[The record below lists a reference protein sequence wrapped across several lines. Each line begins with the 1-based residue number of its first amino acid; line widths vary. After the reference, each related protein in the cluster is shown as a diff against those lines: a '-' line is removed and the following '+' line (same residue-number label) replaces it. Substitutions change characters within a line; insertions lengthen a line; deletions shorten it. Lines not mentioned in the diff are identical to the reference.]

1 MELERNIFAMNKRR
15 YVVPDAPVNF
25 QQVKNILRDMTIN
38 VRYIVLKTLYP
49 GLKPTESR
57 RNERMSVWNR
67 YDLKDFKLEER
78 NHLAKFQKPEFRDW
92 VLHEFEVTRKQV
104 DGIVDNEDEEYED
117 DRDLSSLMEVEQL
130 EKYISTGD
138 DVRTFRMFKPEGFE
152 TSEKQRNKLSAS
164 LEKFYN
170 YMYECICLIFDDCE
184 KVMEEYTIE
193 FNNDEERRLVK
204 KKGAKRSVTF
214 REGFIMEGK
223 TSRALDGRYNFND
236 FPVLIE
242 EPPFYRMKL
251 KFSGDEDS
259 ILESFNDVCFAFWIF
274 HLTSKMFNSENQIAN
289 DYVLDRGCLS
299 HSVFAMM
306 RGAQQSNDL
315 MKFIISY
322 FDMFCVDDYYI
333 EFFQRTTDECLEGHS
348 NSFISTNTALSNS
361 NREFEKKCYSSLTAL
376 KETRMT
382 FYNLMR
388 MTVKSA
394 FGYDLKMYYGHEYFI
409 QEKKKKQQL
418 EHSMS
423 APFPE
428 PKIAPVT
435 Y

>member
-1 MELERNIFAMNKRR
+1 MEFERNIFAMNKRR
-15 YVVPDAPVNF
+15 YVVPDAPVNY
-25 QQVKNILRDMTIN
+25 QQVMNILRDMTIN

-49 GLKPTESR
+49 GLKPTETR
-57 RNERMSVWNR
+57 RNERLSVWNR
-67 YDLKDFKLEER
+67 FDLKDFRLEER

-92 VLHEFEVTRKQV
+92 ALHEFEVTRNQV
-104 DGIVDNEDEEYED
+104 DEIVNGSEEYED
-117 DRDLSSLMEVEQL
+117 DRDLANLMEVEEL
-130 EKYISTGD
+130 EKYVSTGD
-138 DVRTFRMFKPEGFE
+138 DVRTFSMHIPDGFN
-152 TSEKQRNKLSAS
+152 TSVKECNKLAAS

-170 YMYECICLIFDDCE
+170 YMYECISLIFEDGE
-184 KVMEEYTIE
+184 KVLEEYTIN
-193 FNNDEERRLVK
+193 FDNDADRRIK
-204 KKGAKRSVTF
+204 KKKVSKRSVTF

-223 TSRALDGRYNFND
+223 TSRALPDAGVRIPNYYIG
-236 FPVLIE
+236 VLIQ

-251 KFSGDEDS
+251 KFSGNEHCGVREDS
-259 ILESFNDVCFAFWIF
+259 VLESFNDVCFAFWIF
-274 HLTSKMFNSENQIAN
+274 HLTSIMFDSDKEIAT

-322 FDMFCVDDYYI
+322 FDMFAVDEYKI
-333 EFFQRTTDECLEGHS
+333 EFFQRTSDESLECQ
-348 NSFISTNTALSNS
+348 

-394 FGYDLKMYYGHEYFI
+394 FGYDLKMYYGHEYFV
-409 QEKKKKQQL
+409 QEKKKKQQQL
-418 EHSMS
+418 EHSKS

-435 Y
+435 L